1 MESKLTQQVCGEQDD
16 KVFNRKAV
24 DWTKQVNVLW

>member
-1 MESKLTQQVCGEQDD
+1 MESKNATSMENKMT

-24 DWTKQVNVLW
+24 DWTKQIGNVF